1 MPPRIEDYHG
11 REQSF
16 IKHLFLN
23 KYLESAAYKL
33 FHGRS
38 PVFNFVDAF
47 AGPWRVSDTNKY
59 SDASFSQA
67 IETLE
72 TVRRS
77 LLDMGRPGLQVR
89 FRFCER
95 NPASVAKL
103 REFAVEKP
111 NFDIQVF
118 SGPFE
123 DNLDGIRTACS
134 DGFTFTFIDPT
145 GWNVESAKVFEF
157 LRSLNGEFLFNFM
170 AEEVNRHAGWD
181 GVAASV
187 GRFLA
192 DPAWKDAFEAMP
204 EGSNETKILRLL
216 KAKMKEARVATYL
229 TDMAIQKPREDRIK
243 MRLILGTHSGFGVEV
258 FRTVQ
263 EKVEKEAVRTRH
275 AIQTEESGQ
284 EQLFPEDQIIAFEA
298 DRDGVGCSAHI
309 GWATELML
317 RTVSQRPGI
326 AFSSL
331 ASEVMEQ
338 VPVRTTHLNKI
349 AAKNRKAGLLR
360 FDLPK
365 GKRTPSPDTKLWAE
379 TLPGDPA

>member
-1 MPPRIEDYHG
+1 MAPRIEDYQG

-23 KYLESAAYKL
+23 KYLEAAAYKL
-33 FHGRS
+33 FQGRS

-47 AGPWRVSDTNKY
+47 AGPWRVSDTNMY

-72 TVRRS
+72 TVRSS
-77 LLDMGRPGLQVR
+77 LIGMGRTGLKVR

-95 NPASVAKL
+95 NTTSVAKL
-103 REFAVEKP
+103 KEFATQKP
-111 NFDIQVF
+111 EFDIQVF
-118 SGPFE
+118 SGAFE
-123 DNLDGIRTACS
+123 ENLDGIRSACR

-145 GWNVESAKVFEF
+145 GWNVESSKVFDF
-157 LRSLNGEFLFNFM
+157 LRTLNGEFLFNFM

-181 GVAASV
+181 GVAESV

-192 DPAWKDAFEAMP
+192 DPAWRASFEAMT
-204 EGSNETKILRLL
+204 EGSNETKILQLL
-216 KAKMKEARVATYL
+216 KAKMKDARVATYL
-229 TDMAIQKPREDRIK
+229 TDMAIRKPREERIK

-275 AIQTEESGQ
+275 NIRTEESGQ
-284 EQLFPEDQIIAFEA
+284 PQLFPEDQIIAFET
-298 DRDGVGCSAHI
+298 DRDGVGCSANV
-309 GWATELML
+309 GWATELLL
-317 RTVSQRPGI
+317 RAVSLRPGI
-326 AFSSL
+326 AFGAV
-331 ASEVMEQ
+331 ASQVMEQ

-349 AAKNRKAGLLR
+349 VAASRKAGLLR
-360 FDLPK
+360 YDLPS
-365 GKRTPSPDTKLWAE
+365 GKRTPGPETRLWSD
-379 TLPGDPA
+379 GQ

>member
-1 MPPRIEDYHG
+1 MPPLIENYQG

-33 FHGRS
+33 FQGRS
-38 PVFNFVDAF
+38 PIFNFVDAF
-47 AGPWRVSDTNKY
+47 AGPWRVSDTNRY

-77 LLDMGRPGLQVR
+77 LLDMGRTGLKVR

-95 NPASVAKL
+95 NLASVAKL
-103 REFAVEKP
+103 REFAAEKP
-111 NFDIQVF
+111 EFDIQVF

-123 DNLDGIRTACS
+123 DNLDGIRSVCQ

-181 GVAASV
+181 GVVASV

-204 EGSNETKILRLL
+204 EGSNETKILQLL
-216 KAKMKEARVATYL
+216 KAKMKEAQVATYL
-229 TDMAIQKPREDRIK
+229 TDMAIRKPREDRIK
-243 MRLILGTHSGFGVEV
+243 MRMILGTHSGIGVEV

-284 EQLFPEDQIIAFEA
+284 SQLFPEDQVIAFET
-298 DRDGVGCSAHI
+298 DRDGVGCSAYKEL
-309 GWATELML
+309 ASDLML
-317 RTVSQRPGI
+317 RTVACRPGV
-326 AFSSL
+326 AFSTL
-331 ASEVMEQ
+331 AAEVMEQ
-338 VPVRTTHLNKI
+338 VPVRTTHLKKV
-349 AAKNRKAGLLR
+349 AAANRKAGLLR
-360 FDLPK
+360 FDLPG
-365 GKRTPSPDTKLWAE
+365 GKRTPASNTCLW
-379 TLPGDPA
+379 PSSQPNS

>member
-1 MPPRIEDYHG
+1 MPPKIENYHG

-33 FHGRS
+33 FQGRS

-47 AGPWRVSDTNKY
+47 AGPWRVSDTNRY

-77 LLDMGRPGLQVR
+77 LLDMGRPGLKVR

-95 NPASVAKL
+95 NPVSVAKL
-103 REFAVEKP
+103 REFAAQKP
-111 NFDIQVF
+111 EFDIQVF
-118 SGPFE
+118 SGQFE
-123 DNLDGIRTACS
+123 DNLDGIRTACR

-204 EGSNETKILRLL
+204 EGSNETKILQLL

-229 TDMAIQKPREDRIK
+229 TDMAIRKPREDRIK
-243 MRLILGTHSGFGVEV
+243 MRLILGTHSGIGVEV

-275 AIQTEESGQ
+275 AIQTEESRQ
-284 EQLFPEDQIIAFEA
+284 SQLFPEDQIIAFET
-298 DRDGVGCSAHI
+298 DRDGVGCSAHV
-309 GWATELML
+309 GWATELL
-317 RTVSQRPGI
+317 LQTVSQRPGV
-326 AFSSL
+326 AFGPL
-331 ASEVMEQ
+331 ASEVMEL

-349 AAKNRKAGLLR
+349 ATANRKAGLLR
-360 FDLPK
+360 FDLPN
-365 GKRTPSPDTKLWAE
+365 GKRTPSPDTRIWAG
-379 TLPGDPA
+379 TASDK

>member
-1 MPPRIEDYHG
+1 MPPRIENYQG

-33 FHGRS
+33 FQGRS
-38 PVFNFVDAF
+38 PIFNFVDAF
-47 AGPWRVSDTNKY
+47 AGPWRVSDTNRY

-77 LLDMGRPGLQVR
+77 LHDMGRTGLKVR

-103 REFAVEKP
+103 REFAAEKP
-111 NFDIQVF
+111 EFDIQVF

-123 DNLDGIRTACS
+123 DNLDCIRSVCQ

-204 EGSNETKILRLL
+204 EGSNETKILQLL
-216 KAKMKEARVATYL
+216 KAKMKEAQVATYL
-229 TDMAIQKPREDRIK
+229 TDMAIRKPREDRIK
-243 MRLILGTHSGFGVEV
+243 MRLILGTHSGIGVEV

-284 EQLFPEDQIIAFEA
+284 SQLFPEDQVIAFET
-298 DRDGVGCSAHI
+298 DRDGVGCSAHKEL
-309 GWATELML
+309 ASELML
-317 RTVSQRPGI
+317 RTVACRPGV
-326 AFSSL
+326 AFSTL
-331 ASEVMEQ
+331 AAEVMEQ
-338 VPVRTTHLNKI
+338 VPVRTTHLKKV
-349 AAKNRKAGLLR
+349 AAADRKAGLLC
-360 FDLPK
+360 FDLPS
-365 GKRTPSPDTKLWAE
+365 GKWTPSPNTNLWPSTK
-379 TLPGDPA
+379 PNK